1 MTQLINC
8 DLHDYFEIVCM
19 RQSNIKIMLHND
31 ITYRGKA
38 INLRTNQGVEY
49 IEVALSCGEIK
60 RFNLAEISTLCAIGN
75 NIKNHNFELVL

>member
-19 RQSNIKIMLHND
+19 RQSNIKIMLHSD

-38 INLRTNQGVEY
+38 INLRTSQGVEY
-49 IEVALSCGEIK
+49 IEVALNCGEIK